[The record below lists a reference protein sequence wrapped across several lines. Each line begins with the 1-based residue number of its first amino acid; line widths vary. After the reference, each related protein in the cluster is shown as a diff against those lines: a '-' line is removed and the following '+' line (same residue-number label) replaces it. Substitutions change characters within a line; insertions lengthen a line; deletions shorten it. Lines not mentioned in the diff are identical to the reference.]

1 MTSDLSA
8 ARIEAALRGHWGRPL
23 RFFEE
28 IASTNSEA
36 LEWAEE
42 GVPEVAVVVAD
53 HQSAVRGRLGRTWL
67 SEPGAIL
74 PLSVVLRPLL
84 PPDRFGLLSVAAGV
98 AAAEAIEEVSGLGCR
113 LKWPNDVTI
122 SGQKVAGILL
132 ERRMSTDGAPAFV
145 CGIGIN
151 VRWTKLPEELG
162 GRATSLALE
171 GASVDRAELAVSV
184 LQALEIACGR
194 LDDENGRAEII
205 TQATAL
211 SEVLGRIVE
220 ARVGGALVSG
230 LASSLN
236 AAGGLVLDTAE
247 GSRVLDA
254 GEIERL
260 RSA

>member
-1 MTSDLSA
+1 MHSDLSA
-8 ARIEAALRGHWGRPL
+8 ARIEGALRGRWGRPL
-23 RFFEE
+23 RFLEE
-28 IASTNSEA
+28 VASTNSEA

-42 GVPEVAVVVAD
+42 GAPEGAVAVAD
-53 HQSAVRGRLGRTWL
+53 HQSAGRGRLGRTWL

-74 PLSVVLRPLL
+74 PLSVVLRPRL

-98 AAAEAIEEVSGLGCR
+98 ATAKAIAEVSGLSCR

-122 SGQKVAGILL
+122 SGRKVAGILH
-132 ERRMSTDGAPAFV
+132 ESRVSTAGVPAVV

-171 GASVDRAELAVSV
+171 GSEVDRAV
-184 LQALEIACGR
+184 LTGSLLLALEKACGR
-194 LDDENGRAEII
+194 LDEENGSAEII
-205 TQATAL
+205 ERATAL
-211 SEVLGRIVE
+211 SEVLGRTVE
-220 ARVGGALVSG
+220 ARVGGVLVLG
-230 LASSLN
+230 LASALT

-247 GSRVLDA
+247 GRRVLDA

-260 RSA
+260 RPA

>member
-1 MTSDLSA
+1 MTPDLSA
-8 ARIEAALRGHWGRPL
+8 ARIEGALRGRWGRPL

-36 LEWAEE
+36 LEWAERGAPE
-42 GVPEVAVVVAD
+42 GAAVVAD
-53 HQSAVRGRLGRTWL
+53 HQSAGRGRRGRTWL

-74 PLSVVLRPLL
+74 PLSVVLRPRLA
-84 PPDRFGLLSVAAGV
+84 PDLFGLLSAAAGV
-98 AAAEAIEEVSGLGCR
+98 ATAEAIAEVSGLGCL

-122 SGQKVAGILL
+122 SGLKVAGVLL
-132 ERRMSTDGAPAFV
+132 ENRMSTAGAPAVV

-151 VRWTKLPEELG
+151 VRWTELPEELG

-171 GASVDRAELAVSV
+171 GASVDRAALAASV

-194 LDDENGRAEII
+194 LDEQGGAAEIVAR
-205 TQATAL
+205 ATAL
-211 SEVLGRIVE
+211 SEVLGRTVE

-230 LASSLN
+230 VASALT

-247 GSRVLDA
+247 GGRVLDA

-260 RSA
+260 RPA